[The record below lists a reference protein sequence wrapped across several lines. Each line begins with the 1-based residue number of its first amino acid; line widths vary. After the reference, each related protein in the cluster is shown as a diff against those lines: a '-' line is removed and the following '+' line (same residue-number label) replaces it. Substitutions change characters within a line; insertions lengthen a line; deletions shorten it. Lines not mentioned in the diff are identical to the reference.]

1 MMKQSPQETAGG
13 RTRTHGNARRALLC
27 TAALLSLGLAAC
39 NTTGGTTTTTTT
51 RTPAAPTTELGKARA
66 AAKAAMDAAK
76 TQSDAA
82 AVEAAKAE
90 AAQMNIAMLQTGDP
104 MAKTHAE
111 AARAAARAAMTAYNT
126 AKAESA
132 KAAAATT
139 STAAVVA
146 RIAAQAAQRTAQAQ
160 AKIAMDKAAAA
171 VKAAGM
177 EVKVTY
183 DDDGQ
188 ATYRVGDVTIVPGAE
203 KSTVTTN
210 GVERVTGKIGPYTI
224 ARRSERTKVT
234 YRAKSGN
241 TPERMAQP
249 AVSRRSV
256 TIGSITDSADDTM
269 RLHLVDKYETS
280 VAAKKDGTVS
290 VFRRNDNPSE
300 PSNHIFIR
308 ATPEN
313 EDAPYGT
320 FDQGDNKYVVKRA
333 TGVFYE
339 VTGPDTTPSGKT
351 GSGSLDKF
359 TIEYDKDPQNTSDEN
374 GIYYHDNENGERT
387 WYKRVGVNTD
397 GTSDPSGSGNYGVR
411 YQYIKTPV
419 MNVRF
424 PAAKSF
430 EHLNFGTWAGL
441 KEDGDT
447 LADLGTGFVSTL
459 PDGTVTPT
467 GDMPNFGTA
476 TYEGGW
482 TANFRAAKEDGEGP
496 ITNRRADMTT
506 IAKFGDNTL
515 TTTLNDLATFKGD
528 IDGNSFSGTDVSVKA
543 RPSYGLDNDGD
554 FTGSF
559 SGNFFGPKAEEIG
572 GVFDITSEGGKA
584 GEARGAFGGRR
595 TGTE

>member
-139 STAAVVA
+139 DTAAVEA

-188 ATYRVGDVTIVPGAE
+188 ATYRVGDVTIVAGAE
-203 KSTVTTN
+203 KMVKTVNDGPKRT
-210 GVERVTGKIGPYTI
+210 TGKIKDFMHSSFTY
-224 ARRSERTKVT
+224 RDFVT
-234 YRAKSGN
+234 YEAKDGN
-241 TPERMAQP
+241 TPERLAQPIVMAQNLL
-249 AVSRRSV
+249 RG
-256 TIGSITDSADDTM
+256 TLTDSADDRM
-269 RLHLVDKYETS
+269 QLVLFEKYVTGNTNRMIKLYTQGD
-280 VAAKKDGTVS
+280 VVTLDAQQT
-290 VFRRNDNPSE
+290 
-300 PSNHIFIR
+300 
-308 ATPEN
+308 

-320 FDQGDNKYVVKRA
+320 YTDSGGTFKIKRA
-333 TGVFYE
+333 EGEFYLASGHTDPPRGKS
-339 VTGPDTTPSGKT
+339 VPGSSADANRLTIAKDTKP
-351 GSGSLDKF
+351 
-359 TIEYDKDPQNTSDEN
+359 INTSEEN
-374 GIYYHDNENGERT
+374 GVYYFESANGQKTWLKRT
-387 WYKRVGVNTD
+387 NTETD
-397 GTSDPSGSGNYGVR
+397 AEGSKTFEYHYISASDE
-411 YQYIKTPV
+411 KF
-419 MNVRF
+419 RF

-430 EHLNFGTWAGL
+430 EHLNYGIWAGL

-447 LADLGTGFVSTL
+447 PADLGTGFVSKL
-459 PDGTVTPT
+459 PDGNVTPA
-467 GDMPNFGTA
+467 GDMPSFGEAKYQGHWTGNVRA
-476 TYEGGW
+476 AKPEGDGPIRLW
-482 TANFRAAKEDGEGP
+482 NGAMTTTANFE
-496 ITNRRADMTT
+496 
-506 IAKFGDNTL
+506 DNTL
-515 TTTLNDLATFKGD
+515 TTEMTHLGTLKGD
-528 IDGNSFSGTDVSVKA
+528 IDGNGFSGTDVSVNAHANLK
-543 RPSYGLDNDGD
+543 LKNDGK

-572 GVFDITSEGGKA
+572 GVFEINSEGRKA
-584 GEARGAFGGRR
+584 GEARGAFGGGM
-595 TGTE
+595 TASE

>member
-1 MMKQSPQETAGG
+1 MMNTMMN
-13 RTRTHGNARRALLC
+13 TRKLALLC
-27 TAALLSLGLAAC
+27 CCSVLTLSLSGCLGSSSSSSKMKDRD
-39 NTTGGTTTTTTT
+39 GGT
-51 RTPAAPTTELGKARA
+51 AQQQAPMTELGKAQA

-90 AAQMNIAMLQTGDP
+90 AAEMNLALLQTGDR
-104 MAKTHAE
+104 MAKKHAE
-111 AARAAARAAMTAYNT
+111 AARAAAKAAMTAYET

-139 STAAVVA
+139 TTAAVEA
-146 RIAAQAAQRTAQAQ
+146 RTRAQAALKTAQAQ
-160 AKIAMDKAAAA
+160 QKIAMEKAAAA

-177 EVKVTY
+177 EVKVSY

-188 ATYRVGDVTIVPGAE
+188 ATYRVGGVMIVPGAKKME
-203 KSTVTTN
+203 KTGNDGVKRTT
-210 GVERVTGKIGPYTI
+210 GRIGPFTI
-224 ARRSERTKVT
+224 ARRSERKAIP
-234 YRAKSGN
+234 YEAKTDD
-241 TPERMAQP
+241 TPEVLAQP
-249 AVSRRSV
+249 AVDRRSV
-256 TIGSITDSADDTM
+256 TIGSITDSADDKM

-300 PSNHIFIR
+300 NSNHIYIR

-320 FDQGDNKYVVKRA
+320 FDQEDKKYVVKRA

-339 VTGPDTTPSGKT
+339 LTSSDDVAPTKT
-351 GSGSLDKF
+351 NANEF
-359 TIEYDKDPQNTSDEN
+359 TVEYDKEPQNTSDEN

-397 GTSDPSGSGNYGVR
+397 GTSDPSGNDGIR
-411 YQYIKTPV
+411 YQYIKTPL

-424 PAAKSF
+424 PTAKDF
-430 EHLNFGTWAGL
+430 KHLNFGIWAGL

-459 PDGTVTPT
+459 PDGVVTPT
-467 GDMPNFGTA
+467 GDIPILGTA

-482 TANFRAAKEDGEGP
+482 TGNIRAKAADGNGA

-506 IAKFGDNTL
+506 IAKFGENTL

-543 RPSYGLDNDGD
+543 RASYGLDNTGS
-554 FTGSF
+554 FTGEF

-572 GVFDITSEGGKA
+572 GVFDITSEGRKA
-584 GEARGAFGGRR
+584 GEARGAFGGARV
-595 TGTE
+595 TD

>member
-139 STAAVVA
+139 DTAAVEA

-188 ATYRVGDVTIVPGAE
+188 ATYRVGDVTIVAGAE
-203 KSTVTTN
+203 KMVKTVNDGPKRT
-210 GVERVTGKIGPYTI
+210 TGKLGDEASDDY
-224 ARRSERTKVT
+224 T
-234 YRAKSGN
+234 YRPGEPKGDK
-241 TPERMAQP
+241 EMAQP
-249 AVSRRSV
+249 QVARRKV
-256 TIGSITDSADDTM
+256 YIGTITDSEDDNM
-269 RLHLVDKYETS
+269 RLRLFDKYVTRKNNRMVKVYKSGGPSTQITPTS
-280 VAAKKDGTVS
+280 TGEATYGEHTADGKKYA
-290 VFRRNDNPSE
+290 
-300 PSNHIFIR
+300 I
-308 ATPEN
+308 
-313 EDAPYGT
+313 
-320 FDQGDNKYVVKRA
+320 KRA
-333 TGVFYE
+333 EGEFYAVTGV
-339 VTGPDTTPSGKT
+339 GTPTKENLET
-351 GSGSLDKF
+351 F
-359 TIEYDKDPQNTSDEN
+359 TIESGTTGSKH
-374 GIYYHDNENGERT
+374 IYYYEINGVKTYLELESSI
-387 WYKRVGVNTD
+387 VNSN
-397 GTSDPSGSGNYGVR
+397 GTTTFTFNKPAV
-411 YQYIKTPV
+411 V
-419 MNVRF
+419 ENVRF
-424 PAAKSF
+424 PAVKAF
-430 EHLNFGTWAGL
+430 EHMNFGIWSKLNEQKKGSD
-441 KEDGDT
+441 KHHPPEP
-447 LADLGTGFVSTL
+447 GTGFVSKL
-459 PDGTVTPT
+459 PGGTVTPT

-476 TYEGGW
+476 TYEGIYTADIRAADPSGAGDVTNW
-482 TANFRAAKEDGEGP
+482 YGPAKTTANFGKNTISSDLNWFVKLEG
-496 ITNRRADMTT
+496 T
-506 IAKFGDNTL
+506 
-515 TTTLNDLATFKGD
+515 
-528 IDGNSFSGTDVSVKA
+528 IDGNTFEGTTAK
-543 RPSYGLDNDGD
+543 LDSRNPTWSKLDP
-554 FTGSF
+554 TGTFNGKF
-559 SGNFFGPKAEEIG
+559 SGNFFGPKAEEVG
-572 GVFDITSEGGKA
+572 GVFDFTSEGRKA
-584 GEARGAFGGRR
+584 GEFSGAFGGARLPAD
-595 TGTE
+595 

>member
-1 MMKQSPQETAGG
+1 MLHHALMESET
-13 RTRTHGNARRALLC
+13 
-27 TAALLSLGLAAC
+27 TAS
-39 NTTGGTTTTTTT
+39 
-51 RTPAAPTTELGKARA
+51 GKPVNLI
-66 AAKAAMDAAK
+66 
-76 TQSDAA
+76 Q
-82 AVEAAKAE
+82 
-90 AAQMNIAMLQTGDP
+90 I
-104 MAKTHAE
+104 
-111 AARAAARAAMTAYNT
+111 
-126 AKAESA
+126 
-132 KAAAATT
+132 
-139 STAAVVA
+139 VA
-146 RIAAQAAQRTAQAQ
+146 H
-160 AKIAMDKAAAA
+160 
-171 VKAAGM
+171 
-177 EVKVTY
+177 
-183 DDDGQ
+183 
-188 ATYRVGDVTIVPGAE
+188 
-203 KSTVTTN
+203 SHC
-210 GVERVTGKIGPYTI
+210 
-224 ARRSERTKVT
+224 
-234 YRAKSGN
+234 KSGSW
-241 TPERMAQP
+241 
-249 AVSRRSV
+249 VV
-256 TIGSITDSADDTM
+256 T
-269 RLHLVDKYETS
+269 
-280 VAAKKDGTVS
+280 
-290 VFRRNDNPSE
+290 
-300 PSNHIFIR
+300 HIFIR

-320 FDQGDNKYVVKRA
+320 FDQGNKKYVVKRA
-333 TGVFYE
+333 KGVFYE
-339 VTGPDTTPSGKT
+339 VTGPDAAPSGTGT
-351 GSGSLDKF
+351 GSGILDKF
-359 TIEYDKDPQNTSDEN
+359 TIEYYKKPQNTSEEN

-572 GVFDITSEGGKA
+572 GVFEINSEGRKA
-584 GEARGAFGGRR
+584 GEARGAFGGGM
-595 TGTE
+595 TASE